1 MYSYISATGN
11 VFLSIINMFKSS
23 KTFFKDTT
31 MCFWISHYSF
41 LEFAWPAP
49 SVGQQKARIAAS
61 SSKIIE
67 NPENPEITDF
77 DIGKTAIPNC
87 VPAPGNAFPERS
99 GMSKKHFL

>member
-1 MYSYISATGN
+1 MYSYITATGN
-11 VFLSIINMFKSS
+11 VILSIINMFKSS
-23 KTFFKDTT
+23 KTFFKYPTV
-31 MCFWISHYSF
+31 CFWISHYSF

-67 NPENPEITDF
+67 NPEITDF
-77 DIGKTAIPNC
+77 EVGKTTMPNC

-99 GMSKKHFL
+99 GMFKKHFW